1 MRLREFVLKMKYLL
15 ISSASGTPGKVD
27 INNQFYTY
35 SEIVCTCSIYIV
47 SYHFELDGR
56 GSESDITLILT
67 VLLLVPILHLHE

>member
-1 MRLREFVLKMKYLL
+1 MREFVLKMKYLL

-27 INNQFYTY
+27 INNQVVFYTY
-35 SEIVCTCSIYIV
+35 STEKIVCSIYIV

-56 GSESDITLILT
+56 GSESDISLILT